1 VQKIMH
7 KDAESATA
15 SACQNLGIPMILS
28 TAATRTI
35 EQVAEAN
42 GDGLRWYQLYWP
54 RPQDEEIT
62 LSLLK
67 RARENGFKVLVVT
80 LDTFNLAWRPN
91 DVSEFPHAINCS
103 LEVRY

>member
-15 SACQNLGIPMILS
+15 SACQKLGIPMILS
-28 TAATRTI
+28 TSATRTI
-35 EQVAEAN
+35 EQVAEVN
-42 GDGLRWYQLYWP
+42 GDGHRWYQLYWP

-67 RARENGFKVLVVT
+67 RAKENGFKVLVVT
-80 LDTFNLAWRPN
+80 LDAFNLAWRPN
-91 DVSEFPHAINCS
+91 DVSKFTGLIILS
-103 LEVRY
+103 LEIKR

>member
-7 KDAESATA
+7 KDAELATA
-15 SACQNLGIPMILS
+15 SACQKLGIPMILS
-28 TAATRTI
+28 TAATQTI

-54 RPQDEEIT
+54 RPQNEEIT

-67 RARENGFKVLVVT
+67 RARDNGFKVLVVT
-80 LDTFNLAWRPN
+80 LDTFNLAWRPT
-91 DVSEFPHAINCS
+91 DVSEFPEVINCS
-103 LEVRY
+103 LQIRH